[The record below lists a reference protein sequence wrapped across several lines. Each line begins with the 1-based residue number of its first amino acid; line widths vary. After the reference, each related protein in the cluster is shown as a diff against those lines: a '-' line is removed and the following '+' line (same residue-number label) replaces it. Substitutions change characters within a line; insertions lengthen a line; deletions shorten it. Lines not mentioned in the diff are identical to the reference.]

1 MWHWQKRLLLALF
14 TSALCFASG
23 AEPSPSRSGTVEAV
37 PDAARKAVARRQER
51 MASVQEKMVRG
62 DRLLADREYEGAF
75 TEYRAAFRAAPDF
88 AMGVPLQAEAFA
100 KYQMATRQYADRL
113 AQNGRLD
120 EARNVVQDLF
130 KDARDAG
137 MSPRAVDEDT
147 KRLMADLQNPEV
159 YNPAVTAQHVEKVKE
174 VEKLLQLADGAYRI
188 GDFDEA
194 SKQFAAVLGLDPAN
208 SAARKGLAMVDDH
221 VNTQYNR
228 PAKDH
233 TRSKMLNEVAK
244 AWESPV
250 PRYDMQTGVTSE
262 EMRAAKPAGPGSVQ
276 EKLRSLIVPDVEFV
290 ETPLQEALVLL
301 SNRSRQLDPL
311 GEGVNIVLRVKDAA
325 MGSKPVT
332 MSLRGAPLETVLD
345 YLGRLS
351 GTTHRVDGF
360 AVAVVPLGDVSTS
373 GLITKTYRVPP
384 SFLSETAM
392 ATDQA
397 SGDPFAAPADGKPA
411 TGTIQPRLGAKAF
424 LEKNGVSFTPGA
436 AAQFNADTST
446 LIVRNTQDQ
455 LDLVEAMVQSSFGNV
470 TKLLRVAVKA
480 IDIGSLDLEE
490 TGFDWLMG
498 SFGVGDK
505 IQMGGGTYGGMTSGN
520 GAGDFPVR
528 DASGLPVPNMPVT
541 GGLRSGDYALSRDS
555 IDALIGQT
563 QGVGVTEARAPG
575 VFSATGLLTNPQ
587 FQTVLRAV
595 SQHKASDGLLSSH
608 VVMRSGQTATVKN
621 IREFIYPTEYSPPE
635 IPDAIGV
642 NPPVGG
648 VVLVGGFLPPVP
660 VTPANPE
667 AFTTREVGA
676 QMQVEGTIGPDGYS
690 VNLTLTPQIVEFQGF
705 VNYGSPINYINSTIP
720 NQILMPIFA
729 TQRAAVT
736 VDVYDGQTLVIAG
749 YLEEKVERVNDK
761 VPGLGDAPFI
771 GSLFRQKSERPQ
783 KRALLFFVSP
793 TIVDPTGAPVRTP
806 AAKVEVTAPP
816 AGNP

>member
-1 MWHWQKRLLLALF
+1 MWHWQQRLILAVF
-14 TSALCFASG
+14 TSGLYFSVGVEGVQAQ
-23 AEPSPSRSGTVEAV
+23 TVKAEAV

-51 MASVQEKMVRG
+51 MESVREKMMRG
-62 DRLLADREYEGAF
+62 DRLLADRDYAGAYS
-75 TEYRAAFRAAPDF
+75 EYRAAFQGSPDF
-88 AMGVPLQAEAFA
+88 AMGAPMQAEAFA

-113 AQNGRLD
+113 AQNGRLE
-120 EARNVVQDLF
+120 EARNIVQDLF

-137 MSPRAVDEDT
+137 MQPRAMDEET

-194 SKQFAAVLGLDPAN
+194 SKQFAAVLGLDPTN

-221 VNTQYNR
+221 VNTQYLR

-233 TRSKMLNEVAK
+233 TRAKMLNDVSK
-244 AWESPV
+244 AWENPV
-250 PRYDMQTGVTSE
+250 PRYELQNGMTSE
-262 EMRAAKPAGPGSVQ
+262 EMRAAKPAGSGSVQ
-276 EKLRSLIVPDVEFV
+276 EKLQSTILPEVEFV
-290 ETPLQEALVLL
+290 ETPLREALTFLV
-301 SNRSRQLDPL
+301 NRSKQLDPA
-311 GEGVNIVLRVKDAA
+311 GEGVNIVLRVKDEATA
-325 MGSKPVT
+325 TKPVT
-332 MSLRGAPLETVLD
+332 ISLRGAPLGTVLD
-345 YLGRLS
+345 YVGRLT
-351 GTTHRVDGF
+351 GTNHRVDGF
-360 AVAVVPLGDVSTS
+360 AVAVVPVGDLSTT
-373 GLITKTYRVPP
+373 GFITKTYRVPP
-384 SFLSETAM
+384 GFLSETAM
-392 ATDQA
+392 ATEQA
-397 SGDPFAAPADGKPA
+397 SGDPFAAPVDGKS
-411 TGTIQPRLGAKAF
+411 GSSTIQPKLGAKAF
-424 LEKNGVSFTPGA
+424 LEKNGVNFAPGA

-470 TKLLRVAVKA
+470 TKLLRVTVKA
-480 IDIGSLDLEE
+480 IDIGSADLEE

-505 IQMGGGTYGGMTSGN
+505 IQMGGGSYGSVTN
-520 GAGDFPVR
+520 GGGGGDFPVHN
-528 DASGLPVPNMPVT
+528 ASGVPIPNMPIT
-541 GGLRSGDYALSRDS
+541 GALRSGDYALSKDG
-555 IDALIGQT
+555 IDALIAQQ
-563 QGVGVTEARAPG
+563 QGVGVTESRAAG
-575 VFSATGLLTNPQ
+575 MFSATGLLTNPQ

-608 VVMRSGQTATVKN
+608 VVLRSGQTATVKN

-648 VVLVGGFLPPVP
+648 VVLIGGALPPVP
-660 VTPANPE
+660 ITPANPE

-676 QMQVEGTIGPDGYS
+676 QMQVEGTIAPDGYS
-690 VNLTLTPQIVEFQGF
+690 VNMTLTPQIVEFQGF
-705 VNYGSPINYINSTIP
+705 VNYGSPITYVNSNIP

-729 TQRAAVT
+729 TQRATVI
-736 VDVYDGQTLVIAG
+736 VDVYDGHTLVIAG
-749 YLEEKVERVNDK
+749 YLEERVERVNDK

-783 KRALLFFVSP
+783 KRALLFFVTP
-793 TIVDPTGAPVRTP
+793 TIVDPTGAPVRNLTE
-806 AAKVEVTAPP
+806 KVEVKPP